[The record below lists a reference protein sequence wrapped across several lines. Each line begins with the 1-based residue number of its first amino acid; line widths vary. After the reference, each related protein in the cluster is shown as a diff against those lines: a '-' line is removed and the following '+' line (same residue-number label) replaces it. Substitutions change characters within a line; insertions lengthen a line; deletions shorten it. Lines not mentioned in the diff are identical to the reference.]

1 MISLEDLKG
10 VFSVPPLPRKR
21 DGRRSLDLDAAECVA
36 RHIEADGITRFV
48 YGGNAFLH
56 HVTLDEFGTL
66 LDWLAGFAPS
76 RWAIPSLG
84 PSFGRAMDQARLLR
98 RHSFRTAMMLPCGDP
113 RDARGM
119 EAGLREIADA
129 AGVPLVLYLKS
140 EDGFGSDKDTGLDA
154 VGRLMKDG
162 VAVAIK
168 YAVVRDD
175 PAHDAYLG
183 GLLRRVDRARVISGI
198 GERPAVVHM
207 RDFDLPGFTTGSG
220 CIAPG
225 PCAALFAAC
234 LQKNWTDAEAIRSRF
249 LPFED
254 LRDLWGPARVL
265 HHGTELAGIAPTGPI
280 PPFVSPLDRG
290 QLDRLAPIARA
301 LREQTV

>member
-1 MISLEDLKG
+1 MITIQDLKG
-10 VFSVPPLPRKR
+10 VFSVPPLPRRR
-21 DGRRSLDLDAAECVA
+21 DAKRSLDLDAAECVA
-36 RHIEADGITRFV
+36 RHIEAGGISRFI
-48 YGGNAFLH
+48 YGGNAFLY
-56 HVTLDEFGTL
+56 HVTLDEYETL
-66 LDWLAGFAPS
+66 LGWLAGFEPS

-84 PSFGRAMDQARLLR
+84 PSFGRAIDQARLLR
-98 RHSFRTAMMLPCGDP
+98 RHAFRTAMMLPCADP

-129 AGVPLVLYLKS
+129 SGLPLVLYLKS
-140 EDGFGSDKDTGLDA
+140 EDGFGSDKEAGLDA
-154 VGRLMKDG
+154 VGRLIKDE
-162 VAVAIK
+162 VAIAIK

-175 PAHDAYLG
+175 PARDAYLD
-183 GLLRRVDRARVISGI
+183 GLLRRVDRGRVISGI

-207 RDFDLPGFTTGSG
+207 RDFDLPSFTTGSG

-234 LQKNWTDAEAIRSRF
+234 QQKNWAAGDAIRSSF

-280 PPFVSPLDRG
+280 PPFVSMLDRA
-290 QLDRLAPIARA
+290 QLDRLAPVARA